1 MAFPSVAVVHVN
13 VSNFCS
19 PQHALRSD
27 HQCDVR
33 VAFYHAALSPQQ
45 REQVQHAWTH
55 STTQILCATIAFGMG
70 ECCS

>member
-1 MAFPSVAVVHVN
+1 MLLVHN
-13 VSNFCS
+13 MTPAACA
-19 PQHALRSD
+19 PQHALRSV

-70 ECCS
+70 EWH